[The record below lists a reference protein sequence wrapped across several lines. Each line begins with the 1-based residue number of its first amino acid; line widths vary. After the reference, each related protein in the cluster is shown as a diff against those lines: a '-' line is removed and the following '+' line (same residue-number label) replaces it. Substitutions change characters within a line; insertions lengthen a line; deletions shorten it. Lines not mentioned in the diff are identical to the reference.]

1 MGELFCS
8 YPQNWGIKGDLT
20 SVGFLQT
27 GVGEDLLGQGGKV
40 DKVGKPYQSCSVEY
54 MTKIAKKTNFPV

>member
-1 MGELFCS
+1 MNKNLFA
-8 YPQNWGIKGDLT
+8 PKVGGLT

-27 GVGEDLLGQGGKV
+27 GVGEDLRGQGGKV
-40 DKVGKPYQSCSVEY
+40 DKVGKPYQSYSVEY

>member
-1 MGELFCS
+1 LGAGGL
-8 YPQNWGIKGDLT
+8 LT

-27 GVGEDLLGQGGKV
+27 GVGEDLRGQGGKV